1 MHKWFSLILMFVV
14 CGLVMGCGSSRESGT
29 SDGVSATSTNDGI
42 TIALL
47 PKLKGISYF
56 TSCAEGAKQ
65 AADELDNVELIY
77 NGPTTASAD
86 KQAQMIDKW
95 RLQGVD
101 VIAVAANDPAVVSES
116 LRKAQDAG
124 ITVITWD
131 ADAQA
136 ADRSFFVNQATA
148 AAIGGG
154 MVDVMANDLGGL
166 DAAGDVAIISATAT
180 AANQNE
186 WMKHMKTKLQSYPNL
201 KLVATKFPGEDQNAA
216 FQDSQDLI
224 KKFPN
229 LKGIFG
235 ISSVSFPGAAEAVK
249 QAGKTGE
256 ILVTGLSTPKDMQPY
271 VKGGEVKTVVLWNT
285 LDLGYLTVY
294 AAAAIRSGQLKPGAT
309 EFTAGRLGK
318 KQISGD
324 QILLGDVLL
333 FTKEN
338 IDQFDF

>member
-1 MHKWFSLILMFVV
+1 MPERWQGFAGQVTRT
-14 CGLVMGCGSSRESGT
+14 REDQT
-29 SDGVSATSTNDGI
+29 W
-42 TIALL
+42 
-47 PKLKGISYF
+47 K
-56 TSCAEGAKQ
+56 
-65 AADELDNVELIY
+65 
-77 NGPTTASAD
+77 TTAFL
-86 KQAQMIDKW
+86 K
-95 RLQGVD
+95 
-101 VIAVAANDPAVVSES
+101 PASS
-116 LRKAQDAG
+116 GAPINSTPR
-124 ITVITWD
+124 T
-131 ADAQA
+131 
-136 ADRSFFVNQATA
+136 
-148 AAIGGG
+148 
-154 MVDVMANDLGGL
+154 
-166 DAAGDVAIISATAT
+166 
-180 AANQNE
+180 
-186 WMKHMKTKLQSYPNL
+186 
-201 KLVATKFPGEDQNAA
+201 

-294 AAAAIRSGQLKPGAT
+294 AAAAIRSGKLKPGAT

-333 FTKEN
+333 FTKDN